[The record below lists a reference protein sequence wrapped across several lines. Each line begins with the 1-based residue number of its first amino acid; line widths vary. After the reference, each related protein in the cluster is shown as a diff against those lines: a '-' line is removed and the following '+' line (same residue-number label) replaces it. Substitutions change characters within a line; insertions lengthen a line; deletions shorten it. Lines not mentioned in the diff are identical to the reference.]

1 MLFLNCFILLNG
13 ALDLLLLDDI
23 FLLFKRVEWH
33 DLPWVLIWLI
43 DINCNALIFL
53 PIFESQKSFIIFF
66 YLKGWSSRVCWEHTR
81 DERLRGVRRLQEGT
95 NKKYAEEAVK
105 RSDFIS
111 KNYKK
116 NKLLNNRVRQKNP
129 SSSGSGPR
137 FLNDTYK
144 SGASKSQ
151 AAF

>member
-1 MLFLNCFILLNG
+1 MFHSFEFWKCDKND

-23 FLLFKRVEWH
+23 FLLFERVEWH
-33 DLPWVLIWLI
+33 DLPWVLIWLM

-81 DERLRGVRRLQEGT
+81 DERLRGVRRMQART
-95 NKKYAEEAVK
+95 NKKYADEAVQ

-111 KNYKK
+111 KHQSKTKK
-116 NKLLNNRVRQKNP
+116 
-129 SSSGSGPR
+129 SCSGSGPR
-137 FLNDTYK
+137 FLNDIYK